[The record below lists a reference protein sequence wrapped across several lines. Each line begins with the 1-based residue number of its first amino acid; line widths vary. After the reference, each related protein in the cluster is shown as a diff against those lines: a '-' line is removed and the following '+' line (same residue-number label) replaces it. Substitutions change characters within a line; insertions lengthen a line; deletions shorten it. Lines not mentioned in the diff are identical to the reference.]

1 MSGSPKNSTDIIDQL
16 YAQSFGDALRFLRK
30 RAQLTQDELG
40 RAVGY
45 SREQI
50 ARLENGSRLPDLAVV
65 AALFIPALDA
75 QRRPELAQRLLEL
88 AGQTRAD
95 TTGTQRVTVT
105 RTVQTRTQRALEIVS
120 QSTSIYPLPVP
131 SHPLIGRTHELDGIC
146 DLLLGD
152 ARLVTLIGAPGI
164 GKTRLALETAHILKT
179 RFAEGACF
187 IALDSIQRAE
197 DVPGAVANALGVTP
211 TTDQPVKA
219 VISAHLAARELLL
232 VLDNCEHILEVGL
245 LFGEWLSAAP
255 KLKLLCTSRVALD
268 LYGEYEWDLSPLA
281 LPDLSHLPAPDELRH
296 IASVQLFVARARAA
310 HASFDLDH
318 ENALSVATLCV
329 ALDGL
334 PLALEIAAARTREIA
349 PPELLQQLILT
360 RRHSQLSSTLLQQ
373 TKRNIAE
380 RHRTLHAAISWSYH
394 LLPTEQQNVFIRL
407 GILAGGCSFETAQ
420 VICGAN
426 RGVLEALASTSLL
439 RIESGRVVMLETL
452 RAFALEELVSANLFF
467 SLQQMH
473 AEYFAEYAQVVFKEI
488 LGENSAH
495 WLAKTHLDHDNFR
508 AALRFALEQ
517 NNGDLA
523 VSLAG
528 GLWWFWSRQGFVREA
543 MTWLEASLH
552 CAMPEPFDDE
562 KKRRRANALNGAGS
576 TATELNDFDAAM
588 VYHQE
593 GLQLRQE
600 LQDKKGISTVLHN
613 MGLVAQCQGDY
624 PRAIQWMEESLGLV
638 EPADKRGLAMS
649 YANLGVVTLLM
660 NDLSNSQNWLERALE
675 IVKATEY
682 PWETAFAANCLATVF
697 FEQGNFE
704 RAEEMGL
711 KSMALFKEMGDLLYI
726 PEPQL
731 LLAKLSHLRGDLAK
745 AQALS
750 LEALNQYQEME
761 DQHGVANA
769 LHVLAW
775 IALAENPTLAGA
787 NRAASLFNESKALRN
802 TVKRNL
808 SPLEQS
814 ENQRLLAAI
823 EQYRSSKS

>member
-1 MSGSPKNSTDIIDQL
+1 
-16 YAQSFGDALRFLRK
+16 
-30 RAQLTQDELG
+30 
-40 RAVGY
+40 
-45 SREQI
+45 
-50 ARLENGSRLPDLAVV
+50 
-65 AALFIPALDA
+65 
-75 QRRPELAQRLLEL
+75 
-88 AGQTRAD
+88 
-95 TTGTQRVTVT
+95 
-105 RTVQTRTQRALEIVS
+105 
-120 QSTSIYPLPVP
+120 
-131 SHPLIGRTHELDGIC
+131 
-146 DLLLGD
+146 
-152 ARLVTLIGAPGI
+152 
-164 GKTRLALETAHILKT
+164 
-179 RFAEGACF
+179 
-187 IALDSIQRAE
+187 
-197 DVPGAVANALGVTP
+197 
-211 TTDQPVKA
+211 
-219 VISAHLAARELLL
+219 
-232 VLDNCEHILEVGL
+232 
-245 LFGEWLSAAP
+245 
-255 KLKLLCTSRVALD
+255 
-268 LYGEYEWDLSPLA
+268 
-281 LPDLSHLPAPDELRH
+281 
-296 IASVQLFVARARAA
+296 
-310 HASFDLDH
+310 
-318 ENALSVATLCV
+318 
-329 ALDGL
+329 
-334 PLALEIAAARTREIA
+334 
-349 PPELLQQLILT
+349 
-360 RRHSQLSSTLLQQ
+360 
-373 TKRNIAE
+373 
-380 RHRTLHAAISWSYH
+380 
-394 LLPTEQQNVFIRL
+394 
-407 GILAGGCSFETAQ
+407 
-420 VICGAN
+420 
-426 RGVLEALASTSLL
+426 
-439 RIESGRVVMLETL
+439 MLETL

-528 GLWWFWSRQGFVREA
+528 GLWWFWGRQGFVREA

-552 CAMPEPFDDE
+552 CATSEPFDDE
-562 KKRRRANALNGAGS
+562 KKRRRVNALNGAGS
-576 TATELNDFDAAM
+576 TATELNDFDSAM
-588 VYHQE
+588 AYHQE

-638 EPADKRGLAMS
+638 DPADKRSLAMS
-649 YANLGVVTLLM
+649 YANLGVVALLM

-675 IVKATEY
+675 TVKATEY

-704 RAEEMGL
+704 RSEEMGL

-775 IALAENPTLAGA
+775 IALAEDPTLTGA
-787 NRAASLFNESKALRN
+787 SRATDLFNESKALRN

-814 ENQRLLAAI
+814 ENQRLQAAI
-823 EQYRSSKS
+823 EQHRSSKS